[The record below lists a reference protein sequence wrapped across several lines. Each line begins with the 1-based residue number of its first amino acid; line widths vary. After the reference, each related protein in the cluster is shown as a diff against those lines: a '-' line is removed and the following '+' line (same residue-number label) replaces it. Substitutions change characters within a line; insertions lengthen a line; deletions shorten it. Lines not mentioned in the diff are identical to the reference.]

1 MSTQVVSIRRARD
14 QDAGMLSEIFDA
26 AWREAYQ
33 GIIPGV
39 ALDRM
44 LARRGPRWWR
54 STIGRNRPL
63 VVLELGESVIGY
75 VSYGRCR
82 DRGLKAEGEIDEIY
96 LAPTYQ
102 GLGYGTRLF
111 RAVRNDLADRDVRR
125 VAVWSL
131 AENDRARDF
140 YERMG
145 GRVVAEATDRIAGA
159 DLHKVAYLFG

>member
-1 MSTQVVSIRRARD
+1 MSTQVVSIRRARE
-14 QDAGMLSEIFDA
+14 QDAGTLSEVFDA

-54 STIGRNRPL
+54 STVGRNRPL
-63 VVLELGESVIGY
+63 VVLEVGEAVVGY

-82 DRGLKAEGEIDEIY
+82 DRALRADGEIDEIY

-111 RAVRNDLADRDVRR
+111 RAVRNDFADRDVNR

-131 AENDRARDF
+131 AENGRARDF
-140 YERMG
+140 YERLG
-145 GRVVAEATDRIAGA
+145 GRAIAEATDRIAGA
-159 DLHKVAYLFG
+159 NLAKVAYLFG

>member
-1 MSTQVVSIRRARD
+1 MSTQVVSIRRAR
-14 QDAGMLSEIFDA
+14 QHDAGMLSEVFDA

-44 LARRGPRWWR
+44 LARRGPAWWR
-54 STIGRNRPL
+54 ATLGRGRPL
-63 VVLELGESVIGY
+63 VVLEVGEAVVGY

-82 DRGLKAEGEIDEIY
+82 DRSLKAEGEIDEIY
-96 LAPTYQ
+96 LAPSYQ

-111 RAVRNDLADRDVRR
+111 RAVRNDLRDRDVARL
-125 VAVWSL
+125 ALWSL
-131 AENDRARDF
+131 AENGRARAF

-145 GRVVAEATDRIAGA
+145 GTVVAEAVDRIAGA
-159 DLHKVAYLFG
+159 TLAKVAYLFA